1 MCAIFNPFFVFRCR
15 SNHIPKTS
23 PLSPVRVCQNAVQI
37 SNMFTFFKWNP
48 CFFWTHHY
56 EQQKI
61 QQYQRNN
68 ITCRPRWRCLSTELH
83 PWPSHLRPGNVFF
96 FAGELDVH
104 IILGQILPLVDQ
116 NSSSRQIKSE
126 GKIDIKSCQ
135 DKFFVES
142 PLVFHYL
149 NLNLFI
155 LFFFLGCNETW

>member
-1 MCAIFNPFFVFRCR
+1 MLFSILSSCSGVDPTTFQKPSHFHQSEFAKMPSKYQICLHFSSGTLVSFE
-15 SNHIPKTS
+15 HIITNNKK
-23 PLSPVRVCQNAVQI
+23 L
-37 SNMFTFFKWNP
+37 
-48 CFFWTHHY
+48 
-56 EQQKI
+56 

-83 PWPSHLRPGNVFF
+83 PWLSHLRPGNVF

-116 NSSSRQIKSE
+116 NFSSRQIKSE
-126 GKIDIKSCQ
+126 RKIDIKSCQ

-149 NLNLFI
+149 NLFI
-155 LFFFLGCNETW
+155 LFFFMGCNETW

>member
-15 SNHIPKTS
+15 SNHIPKTF
-23 PLSPVRVCQNAVQI
+23 PLSSVRVCQNAVQI
-37 SNMFTFFKWNP
+37 SHMFAFFKWNP

-56 EQQKI
+56 EQQKTSAVSKK
-61 QQYQRNN
+61 QHHLQAEVEVSEHRAAPLAESPQA
-68 ITCRPRWRCLSTELH
+68 WEL
-83 PWPSHLRPGNVFF
+83 F

-116 NSSSRQIKSE
+116 NFSSRQIKSE
-126 GKIDIKSCQ
+126 RKIDIKSCQ

-149 NLNLFI
+149 NLFI
-155 LFFFLGCNETW
+155 LFFFMGCNETW